1 MVLGKDGSILSSTV
15 GYGSP
20 EAFYNWLDGALGN

>member
-1 MVLGKDGSILSSTV
+1 VLAKDGSIVSSTV

-20 EAFYNWLDGALGN
+20 ETFYSWLDGALGN